1 MKERLFCQSCGM
13 PLDRAEDMGTEADG
27 APSGE
32 YCRYCYQA
40 GAFTAPEATLEDMIA
55 LNLKFNEENGRPMGT
70 RAEAEQMMRSGY
82 PTLKR
87 WRKG

>member
-13 PLDRAEDMGTEADG
+13 PLDRAEDMGTEAGG
-27 APSGE
+27 AKTSTYVKYSGD
-32 YCRYCYQA
+32 
-40 GAFTAPEATLEDMIA
+40 FTAPEATLEDMIA

-70 RAEAEQMMRSGY
+70 RAEAEQMMRSWY

-87 WRKG
+87 WRQG

>member
-1 MKERLFCQSCGM
+1 MEERKFCQCCAM
-13 PLDRAEDMGTEADG
+13 PLDKPEDKGTETDG
-27 APSGE
+27 SLSGD

-55 LNLKFNEENGRPMGT
+55 LNLKFKEENGRPMGT
-70 RAEAEQMMRSGY
+70 RAEAEQMMRSWY

>member
-1 MKERLFCQSCGM
+1 
-13 PLDRAEDMGTEADG
+13 
-27 APSGE
+27 
-32 YCRYCYQA
+32 
-40 GAFTAPEATLEDMIA
+40 MIA

-70 RAEAEQMMRSGY
+70 RAEAEQMMRSWY